1 MLGYLLYEAVEI
13 TFNVTKLVYN
23 GATYTYYWWY
33 GMENFTDD
41 QKKIN
46 LLLKDDIDKDKL
58 KENLD
63 NRIKIL
69 EKKLSIGNRNINE
82 VD

>member
-33 GMENFTDD
+33 GIENLTDE

-58 KENLD
+58 IEDLD

-69 EKKLSIGNRNINE
+69 ENKLSIENNNIKE
-82 VD
+82 ID